1 MALGI
6 YKPGQG
12 YWTRMG
18 TAVGIGIA
26 GLTGAFWLWSQ
37 LEATRLGGLEPIY
50 TQAIAAGVISLA
62 TAIVAYVIV
71 GLKPKPN
78 EFLISVDQEMKKV
91 NWSSRREIVGST
103 WVVIIITFALAA
115 ILFGID
121 LLFAAFFGAID
132 LLQTG

>member
-18 TAVGIGIA
+18 TAIGIGVA
-26 GLTGAFWLWSQ
+26 GLTGAFWLWGQ
-37 LEATRLGGLEPIY
+37 LETTRIRGMEPVY
-50 TQAIAAGVISLA
+50 TQAAAAGVIALL
-62 TAIVAYVIV
+62 TAIAAYIIV
-71 GLKPKPN
+71 GLKPRPN

-91 NWSSRREIVGST
+91 NWSSRREIIGST
-103 WVVIIITFALAA
+103 WVVITITVALAA
-115 ILFGID
+115 MLFGVD

>member
-18 TAVGIGIA
+18 TAIGIGVA
-26 GLTGAFWLWSQ
+26 GLTGAFWLWGQ
-37 LEATRLGGLEPIY
+37 LETTRIRGLEPVY
-50 TQAIAAGVISLA
+50 TQAAAAGVIALL

-71 GLKPKPN
+71 GLKPRPN

-103 WVVIIITFALAA
+103 WVVIIITVALAA
-115 ILFGID
+115 LLFGVD

>member
-1 MALGI
+1 MSLGI

-26 GLTGAFWLWSQ
+26 GLTGAFWLWGQ
-37 LEATRLGGLEPIY
+37 LETTRIRGMEPIY
-50 TQAIAAGVISLA
+50 TQAAAAGVIALA
-62 TAIVAYVIV
+62 TAILAYIVV
-71 GLKPKPN
+71 GLKPQPI

-91 NWSSRREIVGST
+91 NWSSKREIVGST

-115 ILFGID
+115 MLYAINLI
-121 LLFAAFFGAID
+121 FAALFGAID

>member
-37 LEATRLGGLEPIY
+37 LETTRIRGLEPVY
-50 TQAIAAGVISLA
+50 TQAAAAGTIALL
-62 TAIVAYVIV
+62 TAILAYLIV

-91 NWSSRREIVGST
+91 NWSTRREIVGST
-103 WVVIIITFALAA
+103 WVVIIITLSLAA
-115 ILFGID
+115 MLFGID